1 MILTYAEFMVKKNLY
16 YGFIYKLH
24 FYAVVQTCVQKFKN
38 IKTTH
43 FKTLVTKIIYNCTI
57 GLFRMKKKNCKV
69 EFFFYINYK
78 RLLNVLNR
86 TTNDETTSRSDDDAA
101 TNAPNARCME
111 GAQDS

>member
-24 FYAVVQTCVQKFKN
+24 FYAVVQTCVQKFEN

-57 GLFRMKKKNCKV
+57 GLFRMKKKIVKLN
-69 EFFFYINYK
+69 FFFTLTIKDY
-78 RLLNVLNR
+78 
-86 TTNDETTSRSDDDAA
+86 S
-101 TNAPNARCME
+101 MF
-111 GAQDS
+111 